1 MPFSL
6 LFRTERGDFQITFD
20 LLPRRESCRL
30 SRGRTWRRLCSE
42 RHFGLRDDWRR
53 RIARHSLAGRQS
65 GRRRENRL
73 GRRRNRLAF
82 RHDLAL
88 GKEKDDQSPDS
99 AEDQTTQQ
107 CDQDDGADAG

>member
-1 MPFSL
+1 MPES
-6 LFRTERGDFQITFD
+6 
-20 LLPRRESCRL
+20 PRADIVAQQYEKWQYPEPIQNL
-30 SRGRTWRRLCSE
+30 EFW
-42 RHFGLRDDWRR
+42 LRDNWRR

-88 GKEKDDQSPDS
+88 GKEKDGQSPDS